1 MPLIV
6 IQGDEITN
14 QTFKYVVYRQIKPI
28 VENNTC
34 KGLQILFYIEM
45 NFKSFHCDPQVSNE
59 NDFDWKL
66 NIMDKFVKG
75 VLIGNDTHQKGKM
88 VVKLQSYLEMA
99 QILVGNQGDFEEQIQ
114 SKNHKTIHLPD
125 EILLNIMTYLNIKD
139 LLGSMSLVN
148 KHFYNLTCES
158 SAIECITLK
167 RIDDPT
173 KLENAMK
180 VLKRSKTIKHAIV
193 TQCDQ

>member
-1 MPLIV
+1 M
-6 IQGDEITN
+6 
-14 QTFKYVVYRQIKPI
+14 VYRQLKPI
-28 VENNTC
+28 VKNNTC

-75 VLIGNDTHQKGKM
+75 VLIGNDTHQ
-88 VVKLQSYLEMA
+88 
-99 QILVGNQGDFEEQIQ
+99 GDFEDQIQ